1 MIDKWPNHVV
11 HMGEK
16 RNDYRVLG
24 GTPERK
30 RPIGRTMLRWK
41 DNIKMDLK
49 ETGWVSMNWNNLVQD
64 RDKVA
69 GCFQHSTEFSGSI
82 QCR

>member
-1 MIDKWPNHVV
+1 MIDKWPSHVAQ
-11 HMGEK
+11 MGEK
-16 RNDYRVLG
+16 RNDYRVSE

-30 RPIGRTMLRWK
+30 RPIGRTMCRWK

-69 GCFQHSTEFSGSI
+69 GCFQHSTEPSGSI
-82 QCR
+82 QCG